1 MYTLL
6 FVSVYFLS
14 VQHLQY
20 QHILLTR
27 VLRRNFKK
35 WTLSGTCTNN
45 GSKIKL
51 STNRGCITFAW
62 IWGLTGI
69 TFAQR
74 KGITIAHKIYLQE
87 SSFFFFFYI
96 CADCL
101 LFRTELQIIFKSKGW
116 LPPTFENDGYLHISF
131 VLLYSL
137 LQKRLLTCT
146 LWKLCLTQV
155 LFNKR
160 RMQVKCLSLFNLTRL
175 CHVYYGNKM
184 L

>member
-1 MYTLL
+1 MQRAIHNRCTQQFLYFESHKKIIKTATCMYTLL

-35 WTLSGTCTNN
+35 RTISGTCTNN

-69 TFAQR
+69 TFARR
-74 KGITIAHKIYLQE
+74 KGITIARNIYGITFRRV
-87 SSFFFFFYI
+87 FFFNI
-96 CADCL
+96 CVDCL
-101 LFRTELQIIFKSKGW
+101 LFRL
-116 LPPTFENDGYLHISF
+116 YLI
-131 VLLYSL
+131 YS
-137 LQKRLLTCT
+137 
-146 LWKLCLTQV
+146 
-155 LFNKR
+155 
-160 RMQVKCLSLFNLTRL
+160 
-175 CHVYYGNKM
+175 
-184 L
+184 